1 MTERENVEAC
11 RLYKPIPIFL
21 QKAVLNPPDSIRKN
35 PYKDNHRDVE
45 PNYQAPVN
53 PLEMALNAE
62 GMYGMNAKSYLG
74 VYNKLINVEI
84 QKNRNKLDRDLEEVD
99 EDAPGY
105 YYNKHP
111 LNLGADEMVKVKKG
125 NLRSRNYHKSKD
137 EREEHMEEQ
146 LVSEMYSKGIGVDP
160 VMNSLSLIPA
170 TPNRAARM
178 VSTGSQTQEFKRP
191 RGRGPK
197 GQEWDSVRGYYVYP
211 ETGIVENTQPELL
224 QGMEEDIETIEIPP
238 LPGHTYG

>member
-1 MTERENVEAC
+1 MVRLLTERENVEAC

-53 PLEMALNAE
+53 PLAMALNAE

-84 QKNRNKLDRDLEEVD
+84 EKNRNELDRDLEEVD
-99 EDAPGY
+99 EDTPGY

-111 LNLGADEMVKVKKG
+111 LNLAPDEMVKQKKG
-125 NLRSRNYHKSKD
+125 NLRRRNYHKNIE
-137 EREEHMEEQ
+137 EREEHIEQ
-146 LVSEMYSKGIGVDP
+146 QIVTEMYSKGIAVDP

-170 TPNRAARM
+170 GPNRGATM
-178 VSTGSQTQEFKRP
+178 VSTGSQTQEFRRP
-191 RGRGPK
+191 PGRPPTG
-197 GQEWDSVRGYYVYP
+197 GQWDSVRGYYVYP
-211 ETGIVENTQPELL
+211 ETQLTESIQP
-224 QGMEEDIETIEIPP
+224 GVFKSAPEDRVAQ
-238 LPGHTYG
+238 

>member
-1 MTERENVEAC
+1 MVRLMTERENVEAC
-11 RLYKPIPIFL
+11 RLYKPIPLFL

-84 QKNRNKLDRDLEEVD
+84 EKNRNKLDIDLEEVD

-111 LNLGADEMVKVKKG
+111 LNLGADEMVEEKKG
-125 NLRSRNYHKSKD
+125 NLRRRNFHKSKV
-137 EREEHMEEQ
+137 EREEYMEEK
-146 LVSEMYSKGIGVDP
+146 LVTEMYSKGISVDP

-170 TPNRAARM
+170 APNRGARM

-191 RGRGPK
+191 RGRPPLGA
-197 GQEWDSVRGYYVYP
+197 EWDSVRGSYMYP
-211 ETGIVENTQPELL
+211 EAQIVESIQPEVLK
-224 QGMEEDIETIEIPP
+224 GMSDELASVEI
-238 LPGHTYG
+238 LPMV